1 MIVNAGKKDVVWN
14 YLGILFN
21 LGSNVIFLPVMI
33 HYVSPDM
40 VGLCYIFASIGSIV
54 QLFDMGFNPTIS
66 HCVTYAWKG
75 NFNPYR
81 EYWHFFDYIIMW
93 GSSLLTDILI
103 GNFPGSWIM
112 RASLRKDT

>member
-40 VGLCYIFASIGSIV
+40 VGLWYIFASIGSIV

-66 HCVTYAWKG
+66 HCVTYAWSGASDLKKMAL
-75 NFNPYR
+75 F
-81 EYWHFFDYIIMW
+81 
-93 GSSLLTDILI
+93 LLMRMVGLI
-103 GNFPGSWIM
+103 FP
-112 RASLRKDT
+112 